1 MVKGDM
7 IITSPVSENYLIFT
21 TSERLDTYR
30 LSGLAK
36 AGQLVKLV
44 DLSTNKYKLYILE
57 TDASATGGLKYTEIL
72 RRDTYDNTKVKYMI
86 LGENDDLP
94 QEGDEKTDYY
104 KLENNNYIHYRWI
117 DNDYEIISGN
127 SYSKIESDN
136 RYTKTSSGNVPTTS
150 TVGNPGDIIKA
161 NDALYECFGTNG
173 TYYIWKKVSFGGG
186 AAFTSEIALR
196 DAIIAGD
203 ITAGMS
209 ISLLE
214 NGKYKNYII
223 QTVNTTTGAYTKTQ
237 SGGSYIIDDELPQ
250 NGDPDVDYYIG
261 GEYNEGTGEYSRLFT
276 HYRFMTS
283 INDFVPVNGLPY
295 RNEIV
300 VDNEGQSWLVLY
312 QLDGENKVEASRV
325 LLPAMGGSGSGAS
338 RVTITRVTDTPL
350 IITPTDRAIITAN
363 ITSNEITRT
372 GEDGEVTSATYTW
385 KRGATTLISGP
396 IVQGNNSFDLTD
408 YIDSG
413 SNTNLTLT
421 VVDEKGSM
429 DSKKWV
435 VQRVDLRL
443 ESNFN
448 DKYSIELN
456 EDIDLN
462 YTPYGAIDKT
472 IYFMIDG
479 NDENIESVSI
489 PARISGTEQSYHIN
503 ALSAGA
509 HLVEMW
515 MEATVNN
522 RNIETEHVYKDI
534 VWLGS
539 TPIIS
544 CALRSDYRGS
554 IDVTQYN
561 PITIEYG
568 VFDPSTSVLRPT
580 IRKYVDSNS
589 EPYEVVDRGLN
600 TWEYVPTTTGIHTLK
615 ITTGEYGTSHY
626 AEVTISLNVLDIGID
641 VEPIT
646 GNNLKMDFNP
656 VGRSNDGENRLD
668 SGGAGINLT
677 VSNNFDW
684 VNGGYKTDTN
694 ADGTKDSYFLIK
706 AGTTATFDYKMFAG
720 SSNNNIGRKIGNT
733 GGAEMKIVFKTEK
746 VQRTSATWFSNVET
760 ITNTYEEDGQTVT
773 TTTNTGIQ
781 LNVHEG
787 WLKTNN
793 ASDEDITITE
803 GEGENTQERVVAATN
818 TYLYTPYSD
827 NDIIELDINVEPI
840 DTDNNEIEA
849 FIMAYE
855 DGVPSKAYVY
865 GTSDNLYQY
874 TPQNITLG
882 SEYCDVKIYRFKI
895 YNRNLTTEEVMK
907 NFIADARNA
916 QEMLNRY
923 NRNSVY
929 SYVDLGGV
937 VHYSPYKSQ
946 GGTLDPVLLAQQIPN
961 VKVLMLETTKFTTSK
976 KDAQPS
982 SLRCIHAPGGL
993 LYPGDPFYDNWLFEY
1008 GWHAGQGTTSDNYGL
1023 SGRNVDFLFNCDGVH
1038 YPTNLSNAK
1047 KSSITDKDGNK
1058 VPFEQYISKLTLGY
1072 NTEEEVV
1079 EYVDDWKGEKG
1090 KITLTRT
1097 SVPNNF
1103 YNFKV
1108 NVASSDNVNNG
1119 LLQKRYSDYLLG
1131 DVHNSL
1137 ANLRVHYQH
1146 VHRPTAA
1153 DLGSY
1158 YEKQLDGTYELTQD
1172 TEIDNNKTYYI
1183 RANWIVKNDM
1193 EFVPAILFIKECG
1206 PVADHTEFK
1215 DTNWHFYALGNLGDS
1230 KKTDY
1235 TRANDPDDPNEFT
1248 IEISDNTPNNAT
1260 FQTGVF
1266 LDNGVA
1272 TIETGHVE
1280 TVTNAEGKEIE
1291 QYISDQRPSSFI
1303 YPVTI
1308 AQWNNAYNMRRLAL
1322 LNEPYDGDHSFEP
1335 RYACCGDYR
1344 DGKLIN
1350 ATMGTKEECEEQLE
1364 LNKKVW
1370 QAFYSWV
1377 VTATDEEFKRELA
1390 QWCVPEA
1397 MQFFYLFTN
1406 VYTMMDNR
1414 AKNTFWHFGKT
1425 GNYVPFYR
1433 AHLFVDE
1440 SSNGLGNIR
1449 HILCK
1454 KVGNNYVPL
1463 EENEEIQ
1470 VINSTKPED
1479 QIYYTQY
1486 AFDIWDYDNDT
1497 ALGINNSGELIFP
1510 YGREDTDYKIDN
1522 DPASGY
1528 IFNGGSSVFWNRLRV
1543 LFSGEITN
1551 LFNSIDSHCFE
1562 STNLIK
1568 QFDDFQN
1575 CYPEEIWRKDI
1586 ERKYI
1591 RTFTGESIDNSINT
1605 KIVDNV
1611 EIKLR
1616 DSFYLQAMMQGRKK
1630 YQRRQWVNDQMPY
1643 FSSKYAKITDNRVYF
1658 RSAAKENRE
1667 LTLKITPFTDM
1678 YICILFGNVTS
1689 SSNIIPYRTKAGEE
1703 CSITCTLSST
1713 DDTMITILYP
1723 ERIQAISDLADFN
1736 VSEVSFGAAAR
1747 LTKLI
1752 VGSAAP
1758 GYTNTSMTHLS
1769 IGSEVLEELDLR
1781 NCVNFSEDLNFT
1793 NNIGLKRLYLDG
1805 TRVGSV
1811 TFANNGKIEL
1821 ASLPN
1826 TVTTL
1831 VMNGLNNLTDEGLI
1845 GALNRLNKLTLS
1857 GGILNSYN
1865 FVSNHISTLREIYLH
1880 NINWTVT
1887 GLSLLKQIL
1896 NLDRAYEHKTH
1907 TDVTGSVTVTAS
1919 VRQRDV
1925 DALTDWY
1932 EPGLTINP
1940 TGGIKQQY
1948 QISFKKTE
1956 NNVDIDLLSTPLY
1969 VDEGIL
1975 LSNYIQVDN
1984 ETGAYY
1990 LLNDSRNRE
1999 RKLFDAPTLTPT
2011 WNNVYT
2017 IKSSPNDWDRSLSV
2031 KVQSDLTFYAQFD
2044 TLTRRYRL
2052 IFKDDDTI
2060 YQTTTYVNAGSTI
2073 NFSAE
2078 NGPSNYV
2085 DNSVPYLLKGWTT
2098 SGHKQYQTGDSLY
2111 GIRDNIILN
2120 YTFLAPLFAQYADV
2134 TQPTIILNATYKQ
2147 CSLPTIT
2154 VDGQVINNPSRQH
2167 VLAYFNENDY
2177 QFVYSNSTKPGEE
2190 GAFTI
2195 EELYAIC
2202 MSDNYDTYL
2211 APHDLAKFVLP
2222 TSNTT
2227 IGGNGDVSVTA
2238 AVGDATVGSG
2248 DVTKDS
2254 FEIEVLGFN
2263 VYEKADSGFTGVVN
2277 NEGTTEYMESGTYAS
2292 QPILDAFIGNG
2303 IIPTDLIGKPAGL
2316 YINVA
2321 VDSESAVSRG
2331 TGKVYY
2337 WDGNELVHDTELN
2350 PIVISDYFAHV
2361 VWGWRF
2367 SDDSGVLGQTL
2378 RAIHNMNNSSITDNG
2393 WGDDTA
2399 EINRK
2404 CNMNS
2409 WMNDGNNSLF
2419 NMLPNE
2425 LQSIITPVKVL
2436 SQKGRKVVDGTE
2448 TFDKD
2453 TIVSSE
2459 SKLFLLSRT
2468 ELWGADSSNKY
2479 RKEINPWA
2487 SLVTSRDSYN
2497 NSNVVK
2503 AYRYPGVSD
2512 TRKRKYSY
2520 YVNDTTQTK
2529 TNQWWLRSPDSAMG
2543 FCYVTNDGAFYGAN
2557 YNGATV
2563 SLGVSPAFCVG

>member
-1 MVKGDM
+1 MAD
-7 IITSPVSENYLIFT
+7 ITEIKSINGYPLNDTKARQQAESNKTEIGKIKNTVDSLPDTIKQISNELGTKYGTSLDFDVVNRNLSLLNSQGEKIGEPVNI
-21 TSERLDTYR
+21 
-30 LSGLAK
+30 K
-36 AGQLVKLV
+36 AGI
-44 DLSTNKYKLYILE
+44 DGLSVEVEHNEETNVYTMKFYDGNGTLI
-57 TDASATGGLKYTEIL
+57 ASTPLPATGGGGGGSTTTTTITVD
-72 RRDTYDNTKVKYMI
+72 RI
-86 LGENDDLP
+86 
-94 QEGDEKTDYY
+94 
-104 KLENNNYIHYRWI
+104 
-117 DNDYEIISGN
+117 
-127 SYSKIESDN
+127 
-136 RYTKTSSGNVPTTS
+136 TSSPLILTT
-150 TVGNPGDIIKA
+150 
-161 NDALYECFGTNG
+161 NDN
-173 TYYIWKKVSFGGG
+173 
-186 AAFTSEIALR
+186 
-196 DAIIAGD
+196 AII
-203 ITAGMS
+203 
-209 ISLLE
+209 E
-214 NGKYKNYII
+214 
-223 QTVNTTTGAYTKTQ
+223 
-237 SGGSYIIDDELPQ
+237 IDFSSTDSE
-250 NGDPDVDYYIG
+250 
-261 GEYNEGTGEYSRLFT
+261 GETF
-276 HYRFMTS
+276 
-283 INDFVPVNGLPY
+283 
-295 RNEIV
+295 
-300 VDNEGQSWLVLY
+300 
-312 QLDGENKVEASRV
+312 DG
-325 LLPAMGGSGSGAS
+325 
-338 RVTITRVTDTPL
+338 
-350 IITPTDRAIITAN
+350 
-363 ITSNEITRT
+363 
-372 GEDGEVTSATYTW
+372 TYTW
-385 KRGATTLISGP
+385 KNGNNVLLTGVL
-396 IVQGNNSFDLTD
+396 VQGRNTFDLSEFVSIGTQKF
-408 YIDSG
+408 
-413 SNTNLTLT
+413 TLT
-421 VVDEKGSM
+421 VVDEAGNT
-429 DSKKWV
+429 V
-435 VQRVDLRL
+435 VKSWTIQKVDVRL
-443 ESNFN
+443 ESTFTDRYTTPIGKNVSFT
-448 DKYSIELN
+448 
-456 EDIDLN
+456 
-462 YTPYGAIDKT
+462 YTPYGAVNKVIHFK
-472 IYFMIDG
+472 IDG
-479 NDENIESVSI
+479 VEDTVTTSASGTLLSYTIPAKAHGSHLLEVWATATINSTQVETNHIFRDIIWYDENSNDAVIGCIYRNDYYGNVT
-489 PARISGTEQSYHIN
+489 ARQYDT
-503 ALSAGA
+503 
-509 HLVEMW
+509 
-515 MEATVNN
+515 
-522 RNIETEHVYKDI
+522 
-534 VWLGS
+534 
-539 TPIIS
+539 TPIIYNVYDPTTNIPTVKRYVDDKLIS
-544 CALRSDYRGS
+544 TDKVESSQNVWNFKSDEIGTHTLVIEVRNTRVT
-554 IDVTQYN
+554 IIVDVT
-561 PITIEYG
+561 E
-568 VFDPSTSVLRPT
+568 L
-580 IRKYVDSNS
+580 
-589 EPYEVVDRGLN
+589 
-600 TWEYVPTTTGIHTLK
+600 
-615 ITTGEYGTSHY
+615 
-626 AEVTISLNVLDIGID
+626 GID
-641 VEPIT
+641 VSPIT
-646 GNNLKMDFNP
+646 ANLEIDFNP
-656 VGRSNDGENRLD
+656 TGINNSSSDREWSNDNYKM
-668 SGGAGINLT
+668 T
-677 VSNNFDW
+677 VSDNFDW
-684 VNGGYKTDTN
+684 ANGGYKIDEN
-694 ADGTKDSYFLIK
+694 GDSYFLVK
-706 AGTTATFDYKMFAG
+706 AGTRATFNYEMFAG
-720 SSNNNIGRKIGNT
+720 GINGNPSVL
-733 GGAEMKIVFKTEK
+733 GSEMKIVFMTEN
-746 VQRTSATWFSNVET
+746 VQDANAVWFSNV
-760 ITNTYEEDGQTVT
+760 DT
-773 TTTNTGIQ
+773 TTSEVNGVSQTTSVGIQ
-781 LNVHEG
+781 MSVHEG
-787 WLKTNN
+787 WLKTNS
-793 ASDEDITITE
+793 ASSSDVTNSDNTE
-803 GEGENTQERVVAATN
+803 TVAATN
-818 TYLYTPYSD
+818 TYLYMPYSEE
-827 NDIIELDINVEPI
+827 DIIEMDINI
-840 DTDNNEIEA
+840 DKIDKDDTTAKA
-849 FIMAYE
+849 FVMAYE
-855 DGVPSKAYVY
+855 DGVPSKAFVY
-865 GTSDNLYQY
+865 DNNDRFYQY
-874 TPQNITLG
+874 NAKPIVIG
-882 SEYCDVKIYRFKI
+882 SDHCDVRIYRMKIYSSS
-895 YNRNLTTEEVMK
+895 LTTEEVMK

-929 SYVDLGGV
+929 SYVDQSGV

-946 GGTLDPVLLAQQIPN
+946 GGVLDPELLAQKIPN
-961 VKVLMLETTKFTTSK
+961 VKVLMLETAKFTTSK

-993 LYPGDPFYDNWLFEY
+993 LYPGDPFYDNWLFEN

-1023 SGRNVDFLFNCDGVH
+1023 ASRNVDFIFNCDGVH

-1058 VPFEQYISKLTLGY
+1058 VPFAQYISKLTLGY

-1108 NVASSDNVNNG
+1108 NVASSDNVNNS
-1119 LLQKRYSDYLLG
+1119 LLQKRYSDYLFG
-1131 DVHNSL
+1131 NVHNSL

-1146 VHRPTAA
+1146 VHKPTAA

-1172 TEIDNNKTYYI
+1172 TTINANKTYYI
-1183 RANWIVKNDM
+1183 RANWVVKNDM
-1193 EFVPAILFIKECG
+1193 EFVPAVLFLKECG
-1206 PVADHTEFK
+1206 PVAEHTEFK

-1280 TVTNAEGKEIE
+1280 TVINAQGKEIE

-1308 AQWNNAYNMRRLAL
+1308 AQWNNAYNMRRLTL

-1350 ATMGTKEECEEQLE
+1350 ATMGTEEECEEQLE

-1463 EENEEIQ
+1463 GENEEIQ

-1528 IFNGGSSVFWNRLRV
+1528 IFNGGSSIFWNRLRV

-1562 STNLIK
+1562 STNLIE

-1591 RTFTGESIDNSINT
+1591 RTFTGESIDNSINIKT
-1605 KIVDNV
+1605 VDNV
-1611 EIKLR
+1611 EIKQK

-1643 FSSKYAKITDNRVYF
+1643 FRSKYTNTTASNKVYF

-1667 LTLKITPFTDM
+1667 LILKITPFTDM
-1678 YICILFGNVTS
+1678 YIYVSFGNVTDL
-1689 SSNIIPYRTKAGEE
+1689 SNIIPYRTKAGEE
-1703 CSITCTLSST
+1703 CSIACMLSST
-1713 DDTMITILYP
+1713 DDTMITLYNAD
-1723 ERIQAISDLADFN
+1723 RIQAISDLADFN
-1736 VSEVSFGAAAR
+1736 VSEVSFGAATR

-1752 VGSAAP
+1752 VGSAAA

-1887 GLSLLKQIL
+1887 GVTLLKQIL
-1896 NLDRAYEHKTH
+1896 NLDSAYQQKTY
-1907 TDVTGSVTVTAS
+1907 TDLTGNITVTTPI
-1919 VRQRDV
+1919 RQSD
-1925 DALTDWY
+1925 LTAFTNWWS
-1932 EPGLTINP
+1932 PGLTINA

-1948 QISFKKTE
+1948 QIFFKKTE

-1975 LSNYIQVDN
+1975 LSNYIQVDS

-1990 LLNDSRNRE
+1990 LLDDLGNRE

-2017 IKSSPNDWDRSLSV
+2017 IKSSPNDWDRSLDVTVS
-2031 KVQSDLTFYAQFD
+2031 SNLTFYAQFD
-2044 TLTRRYRL
+2044 TSTRRYRL
-2052 IFKDDDTI
+2052 RFKDEDTI
-2060 YQTTTYVNAGSTI
+2060 YQTTSYVNAGSII

-2120 YTFLAPLFAQYADV
+2120 YTFLAPLLAQYADV

-2154 VDGQVINNPSRQH
+2154 VDGQVISSPSRQD
-2167 VLAYFNENDY
+2167 VLDYFNENDY
-2177 QFVYSNSTKPGEE
+2177 QFVYSNSTKTGEE

-2238 AVGDATVGSG
+2238 AAGDVTVGSG

-2263 VYEKADSGFTGVVN
+2263 VYEKADSGFIGVVN
-2277 NEGTTEYMESGTYAS
+2277 NEGTTEYMESGTYAN
-2292 QPILDAFIGNG
+2292 QPILDTFMGNG
-2303 IIPTDLIGKPAGL
+2303 IRPTALTGKPAGL
-2316 YINVA
+2316 YIHVS
-2321 VDSESAVSRG
+2321 VDNESAVSRG
-2331 TGKVYY
+2331 KGKVYY
-2337 WDGNELVHDTELN
+2337 WDGDKLAHDAELN
-2350 PIVISDYFAHV
+2350 PIVVSDYFAHV

-2367 SDDSGVLGQTL
+2367 SDDNGVLGQL
-2378 RAIHNMNNSSITDNG
+2378 IRANHQMNTSNITDNG

-2399 EINRK
+2399 ETNRK
-2404 CNMNS
+2404 CSMNS
-2409 WMNDGNNSLF
+2409 WMNDGNSSLF
-2419 NMLPNE
+2419 SKLPNE

-2436 SQKGRKVVDGTE
+2436 SQKGRKVVDGTA
-2448 TFDKD
+2448 TFDED

-2468 ELWGADSSNKY
+2468 ELWGAGTSNKY

-2497 NSNVVK
+2497 NPNVVK

-2512 TRKRKYSY
+2512 TRKRKYQY
-2520 YVNDTTQTK
+2520 YVNGTTQTK
-2529 TNQWWLRSPDSAMG
+2529 TNQWWWLRSPNSTTNFCIVSNNGG
-2543 FCYVTNDGAFYGAN
+2543 FDYNYGSYGA
-2557 YNGATV
+2557 GTTT
-2563 SLGVSPAFCVG
+2563 GVSPAFCVG

>member
-1 MVKGDM
+1 MIRGNVVK
-7 IITSPVSENYLIFT
+7 TSPADERNLYFSTHNSLENYLA
-21 TSERLDTYR
+21 SD
-30 LSGLAK
+30 LAK
-36 AGQLVKLV
+36 VGQIVRESNGRGGYDLLVVVSNGSGGLTTQDLV
-44 DLSTNKYKLYILE
+44 DKSKLQE
-57 TDASATGGLKYTEIL
+57 TRI
-72 RRDTYDNTKVKYMI
+72 MI
-86 LGENDDLP
+86 SE
-94 QEGDEKTDYY
+94 
-104 KLENNNYIHYRWI
+104 
-117 DNDYEIISGN
+117 
-127 SYSKIESDN
+127 
-136 RYTKTSSGNVPTTS
+136 PTTS
-150 TVGNPGDIIKA
+150 TTGKAGDVIEV
-161 NDALYECFGTNG
+161 DGTLYECFGQNNG
-173 TYYIWKKVSFGGG
+173 DYIWKKVGFGGG
-186 AAFTSEIALR
+186 MIFSGDTSVVPNITPTIQLQN
-196 DAIIAGD
+196 AIKAGD
-203 ITAGMS
+203 VIPGMLV
-209 ISLLE
+209 SLLE
-214 NGKYKNYII
+214 DGKYKNYII
-223 QTVNTTTGAYTKTQ
+223 QTINTTTGACTKTQ

-261 GEYNEGTGEYSRLFT
+261 GEYDEDTGEYSRLFT

-295 RNEIV
+295 RNEIT

-312 QLDGENKVEASRV
+312 QLDGEDKIEASRV
-325 LLPAMGGSGSGAS
+325 LLPAIGGSGSGAS
-338 RVTITRVTDTPL
+338 RVTITRVTDTPF
-350 IITPTDRAIITAN
+350 IITPTDRAIITAH

-385 KRGATTLISGP
+385 KKGATTLISGT

-413 SNTNLTLT
+413 SNNNLTLT

-456 EDIDLN
+456 EGIDLN

-515 MEATVNN
+515 MEATINN

-746 VQRTSATWFSNVET
+746 VQRASATWFSNVET

-1079 EYVDDWKGEKG
+1079 EYVDDWQGEKG

-1172 TEIDNNKTYYI
+1172 TEINNNKTYYI

-1206 PVADHTEFK
+1206 PVKDHTEFK

-1235 TRANDPDDPNEFT
+1235 TRASDPDDPNEFT

-1463 EENEEIQ
+1463 GENEEIQ

-1562 STNLIK
+1562 STNLIE

-1591 RTFTGESIDNSINT
+1591 RTFTGKSIDESINVDI
-1605 KIVDNV
+1605 IDNV
-1611 EIKLR
+1611 EIPRR
-1616 DSFYLQAMMQGRKK
+1616 DSFYLRTMMQGRKK

-1643 FSSKYAKITDNRVYF
+1643 FRSKYSSSTSTNKVYF

-1667 LTLKITPFTDM
+1667 LILKITPFTDM
-1678 YICILFGNVTS
+1678 YIYVSFGNVTDL
-1689 SSNIIPYRTKAGEE
+1689 SNIIPYRTKAGEE
-1703 CSITCTLSST
+1703 CSVPCMLSST
-1713 DDTMITILYP
+1713 DDTMITLYNAD
-1723 ERIQAISDLADFN
+1723 RIQAISDLADFN

-1758 GYTNTSMTHLS
+1758 GYTNTSMKHLS

-1781 NCVNFSEDLNFT
+1781 NCVNFSQALNFT

-1805 TRVGSV
+1805 TRVPSV

-1826 TVTTL
+1826 TVTQL

-1845 GALNRLNKLTLS
+1845 GTLNRLNKLTLS

-1865 FVSNHISTLREIYLH
+1865 FVNNHISTLQEVYLYG
-1880 NINWTVT
+1880 INWTTT

-1969 VDEGIL
+1969 VDEDIL

-2017 IKSSPNDWDRSLSV
+2017 IKSSPNAWDRSLSV

-2060 YQTTTYVNAGSTI
+2060 YQTTPYVNAGSTI

-2120 YTFLAPLFAQYADV
+2120 YIFLAPLLAQYADV

-2222 TSNTT
+2222 TSNTI
-2227 IGGNGDVSVTA
+2227 IGGNGDVNVTA
-2238 AVGDATVGSG
+2238 AGDVTVGSG

-2263 VYEKADSGFTGVVN
+2263 VYEKADSGFIGVVN
-2277 NEGTTEYMESGTYAS
+2277 NEGTTEYMESGIYAS

-2337 WDGNELVHDTELN
+2337 WDGNELAHDAELN
-2350 PIVISDYFAHV
+2350 PIVVSDYFAHV

-2367 SDDSGVLGQTL
+2367 SDDNGVLGQIL
-2378 RAIHNMNNSSITDNG
+2378 RRTTSDMNNSHTTDNG

-2399 EINRK
+2399 ETNRK
-2404 CNMNS
+2404 CGMNS

-2419 NMLPNE
+2419 NMLSNE
-2425 LQSIITPVKVL
+2425 LKSIITPVKVL

-2448 TFDKD
+2448 TFDQD

-2487 SLVTSRDSYN
+2487 SLVTSRDNYN
-2497 NSNVVK
+2497 NPNVVK
-2503 AYRYPGVSD
+2503 AYRYPGVSN

-2529 TNQWWLRSPDSAMG
+2529 TNQWWWLRSPYSTTL
-2543 FCYVTNDGAFYGAN
+2543 FCGVYVNGTFGSYNNAYGS
-2557 YNGATV
+2557 G
-2563 SLGVSPAFCVG
+2563 GVSPAFCVG